1 MIEYAVWLKR
11 RRWQTALLVSVLA
24 AIAVAISYVEYRP
37 PIATPPSVIEVR

>member
-24 AIAVAISYVEYRP
+24 AIAVAISSVEYRP
-37 PIATPPSVIEVR
+37 PIATPPGVIEVR